1 MRYIA
6 NIGNYKYMIPDPN
19 RRRRRITNRV
29 LIILVSST
37 LDICGRK
44 GGAKY

>member
-1 MRYIA
+1 
-6 NIGNYKYMIPDPN
+6 MISNSN

-29 LIILVSST
+29 LIILVSPT
-37 LDICGRK
+37 LDIYSRK